1 MLGKRGNKQAFREKA
16 GEPPVISSWLDAFI
30 MGDVY
35 VLGFGYDFSEMD
47 LWWLLNRKQREKAT
61 TGKLYYYAH
70 RQDDAAKLALLRAYG
85 AETVDLGYN
94 TEPEDYR
101 LFYQSAIEDIGKK
114 VLRQRPGSRL

>member
-1 MLGKRGNKQAFREKA
+1 MLSKRGNKQEFREKA
-16 GEPPVISSWLDAFI
+16 GEPPLISSWLDAFI

-61 TGKLYYYAH
+61 TGKLYYYTH
-70 RQDDAAKLALLRAYG
+70 RQDDAAKLALMRAYG
-85 AETVDLGYN
+85 AEIVDLGYD

-101 LFYQSAIEDIGKK
+101 LFYQYAITDIGTKI
-114 VLRQRPGSRL
+114 LQNRHGNQM